1 MKKNSKNKLKQV
13 CMFVEKL
20 GKKLVSLSS
29 FFLSFFT
36 RGFARCLKDDAH
48 NSHFQGSHFRARI
61 SNTRDDHDR
70 QLQNKYLH
78 PNDTR
83 FRARISNTRADHFW
97 QPENKSLH
105 PKDIRFRA
113 RISNT

>member
-1 MKKNSKNKLKQV
+1 
-13 CMFVEKL
+13 MFVEKL

-61 SNTRDDHDR
+61 S
-70 QLQNKYLH
+70 
-78 PNDTR
+78 DTR
-83 FRARISNTRADHFW
+83 G
-97 QPENKSLH
+97 
-105 PKDIRFRA
+105 DI
-113 RISNT
+113 

>member
-36 RGFARCLKDDAH
+36 RGFARRLKDDAH
-48 NSHFQGSHFRARI
+48 IPNFQ
-61 SNTRDDHDR
+61 
-70 QLQNKYLH
+70 
-78 PNDTR
+78 DTR
-83 FRARISNTRADHFW
+83 FRASISNTRGDHFGKH
-97 QPENKSLH
+97 NAKSNN
-105 PKDIRFRA
+105 PKDTRFRA
-113 RISNT
+113 HISNTRFDPCRQH

>member
-61 SNTRDDHDR
+61 SNTRVDHFG
-70 QLQNKYLH
+70 QHYNKSIH
-78 PNDTR
+78 SKDTR
-83 FRARISNTRADHFW
+83 SRARISNTPGDHYR
-97 QPENKSLH
+97 QRKNK
-105 PKDIRFRA
+105 
-113 RISNT
+113 

>member
-36 RGFARCLKDDAH
+36 RGFARRLKDDAH
-48 NSHFQGSHFRARI
+48 ICCIYDKRTFNIEWNSFF
-61 SNTRDDHDR
+61 
-70 QLQNKYLH
+70 
-78 PNDTR
+78 
-83 FRARISNTRADHFW
+83 
-97 QPENKSLH
+97 SLSW
-105 PKDIRFRA
+105 KKGKIRKTIINA
-113 RISNT
+113 TP